1 MADVLLTSLSGASA
15 RLAVFEQTGA
25 SAWLYLTAP
34 GDFEPVASCFLY
46 ATGEPA
52 EGDEA
57 PPPLDPQY
65 ASGYTVAPPVTEDD
79 VDLLW
84 SAKGDAVAARI
95 KGQIVGFISSE
106 EDAEPERFLL
116 GYSRSIR
123 EDCAWGR
130 PFDVPLFQRLF
141 EVGS

>member
-52 EGDEA
+52 AGEDA
-57 PPPLDPQY
+57 APPLDPQY
-65 ASGYTVAPPVTEDD
+65 ASGFAVEPPVTEDD
-79 VDLLW
+79 VELVW
-84 SAKGDAVAARI
+84 SPKGDGVAARI
-95 KGQIVGFISSE
+95 KGQIVGFITSE
-106 EDAEPERFLL
+106 GQESERFLL

-130 PFDVPLFQRLF
+130 PFDVPLFQQLF
-141 EVGS
+141 DVGP

>member
-15 RLAVFEQTGA
+15 RLAIFEQTGA
-25 SAWLYLTAP
+25 AAWLYVTAP

-46 ATGEPA
+46 ATGESA
-52 EGDEA
+52 EGDDA

-65 ASGYTVAPPVTEDD
+65 ASGYAVDVPVTEDD
-79 VDLLW
+79 VELLW
-84 SAKGDAVAARI
+84 SPKGDAVAARV

-106 EDAEPERFLL
+106 EPQEAGRFVL
-116 GYSRSIR
+116 GFSRSVI

-141 EVGS
+141 EI

>member
-25 SAWLYLTAP
+25 STWLYLTAP

-52 EGDEA
+52 AGDGA
-57 PPPLDPQY
+57 PPPIDPQY
-65 ASGYTVAPPVTEDD
+65 ASGYTVEPPVTEDD
-79 VDLLW
+79 VELLW
-84 SAKGDAVAARI
+84 SPKGDAVAARI
-95 KGQIVGFISSE
+95 KGEIVGFISAE
-106 EDAEPERFLL
+106 ESQESQRFLL
-116 GYSRSIR
+116 GYSRSVG
-123 EDCAWGR
+123 EECAWGH

-141 EVGS
+141 DVG